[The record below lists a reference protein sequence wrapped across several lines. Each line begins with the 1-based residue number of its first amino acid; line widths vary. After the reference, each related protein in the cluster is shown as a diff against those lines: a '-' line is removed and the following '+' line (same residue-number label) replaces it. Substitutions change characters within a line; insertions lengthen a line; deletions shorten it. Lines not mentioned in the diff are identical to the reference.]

1 MVTKKL
7 LCGTYSIDFLDLK
20 VIFISETFPYL
31 VGKDLYNHANTL
43 ETSGMPLSSVTR

>member
-31 VGKDLYNHANTL
+31 VQKDLYNLANTL
-43 ETSGMPLSSVTR
+43 KTSGMPLSSVIR